1 MFLSKGIS
9 FGYVFPLTLGD
20 GGGTKFLVQATQG
33 EVTPCHHSTSVAFC
47 FCFFL
52 ECLFSFTALHNTN
65 AYNKPGCSFLTFS
78 QSSVLTCCGC
88 LSRIAVEFEDLEM
101 LVGCN
106 SLSPS
111 QGPNRLLCL
120 PCSLLYPS
128 AAHQLPRCET
138 AMVSAC
144 SLTLPPPHVRRNLA
158 CCKPYKCS

>member
-106 SLSPS
+106 SLSPPPRGQTTCFAFPAPFYTPLQPTS
-111 QGPNRLLCL
+111 FPGVRL
-120 PCSLLYPS
+120 PW
-128 AAHQLPRCET
+128 
-138 AMVSAC
+138 
-144 SLTLPPPHVRRNLA
+144 
-158 CCKPYKCS
+158 